1 MLVRIGP
8 AENRRPRP
16 QTWITAAAVFA
27 LLAVAPSRPAAADE
41 PAATA
46 APPAPVAQSRELRP
60 DLAERGPDPVYT
72 VKMEASFDPADR
84 RIKGHERLRWR
95 NTASVPVSELQFH
108 LYLNAFANNRT
119 TFVTESGGQL
129 RGVTIPKDKW
139 AWVEVTSMRTA
150 DGADLKA
157 SEQFIQPDDGNPD
170 DRTVARYPL
179 PAPLAPGEWV
189 ELDIAYDAQLP
200 GVFARNGVQN
210 DYALGGQW
218 FPKIAVFED
227 AGVRG
232 RAEPGWNAH
241 QYHANSEFYADFG
254 DYDVTLTLPIRYQG
268 HIGASGRMVEESA
281 TADQVTARFV
291 QEGVNDFAWTGDPNF
306 VVIND
311 RFDPE
316 RDVPREQQARI
327 AGLLGVPAEQIALLP
342 VDITLLVQPANLSQ
356 APRYIESLKTAIAGY
371 GLRLGAYPYPH
382 FTMVDPPRGAMGSAG
397 MEYLTFITLGSHPLF
412 ATWPLDKLRAPE
424 MVTIHEFGHNYWM
437 GMSASN
443 EFEESWL
450 DEGINSYYDM
460 IVGDETYGAMIDLL
474 GMTATSFDSNH
485 SSLGPGRYADPIARE
500 SWNFRPGASYAFNS
514 YSRPAVTLRHLE
526 GLVGTATFHRA
537 MRHVF
542 QTWKYRHMSTADFE
556 RTFQEAAGQDL
567 GWFFTQA
574 FHSTRALDYTV
585 RTATSVAVKK
595 DRGYFWRDGK
605 RELVGED
612 EEKDG
617 TKTDASGDEQNS
629 AGKPADTPKPTPAAG
644 AGDTKGGDAETA
656 GDDYRSAVIV
666 ERWGEF
672 IHPVTVELRFA
683 DDHVERRQWDGAE
696 RWVRYQVVRPAK
708 LVSAEVDPDRVM
720 ALDVNRLNN
729 SRLVEPRHAASTKMV
744 VHILF
749 WLQNLLAATALVG

>member
-1 MLVRIGP
+1 MLVKLGP
-8 AENRRPRP
+8 AGICRLRPRSL
-16 QTWITAAAVFA
+16 ITAAIVAA
-27 LLAVAPSRPAAADE
+27 LLTSAPDGSVAAGE
-41 PAATA
+41 QTA
-46 APPAPVAQSRELRP
+46 AVNPPPPVAQSREVRP
-60 DLAERGPDPVYT
+60 DLTERGPVPVYT
-72 VKMEASFDPADR
+72 VKMEASFDPAER
-84 RIKGHERLRWR
+84 RITGHERLRWR
-95 NTASVPVSELQFH
+95 NTSSVPVSELQFH

-157 SEQFIQPDDGNPD
+157 GEQFIQPDDGNPD
-170 DRTVARYPL
+170 DRTVACYPL
-179 PAPLAPGEWV
+179 PTPLAPGESV

-232 RAEPGWNAH
+232 RTEPGWNAH

-254 DYDVTLTLPIRYQG
+254 DYDVTLTLPIRYRG
-268 HIGASGRMVEESA
+268 HIGATGRMVEESA
-281 TADQVTARFV
+281 TADQVTARYV
-291 QEGVNDFAWTGDPNF
+291 QEGVNDFAWTGDPGF

-316 RDVPREQQARI
+316 RDVPKAQQARI
-327 AGLLGVPAEQIALLP
+327 AGLLGVSPEQIALLP

-356 APRYIESLKTAIAGY
+356 APRYIASLKTALAGY

-397 MEYLTFITLGSHPLF
+397 MEYLTFITLGSHPLL
-412 ATWPLDKLRAPE
+412 AIWPFDELRAPE

-460 IVGDETYGAMIDLL
+460 TICDEAYGSQISLL
-474 GMTATSFDSNH
+474 GLEATSFDSNH
-485 SSLGPGRYADPIARE
+485 SSLGAGRYADPIARE
-500 SWNFRPGASYAFNS
+500 SWNFRPGSSYAFNS

-526 GLVGTATFHRA
+526 GLVGTATFHKA

-542 QTWKYRHMSTADFE
+542 QTWKFRHMSTADFE

-567 GWFFTQA
+567 GWFFAQA
-574 FHSTRALDYTV
+574 FHSTRALDYSV
-585 RTATSVAVKK
+585 RTASSTVVKK
-595 DRGYFWRDGK
+595 DRGYFWRDGT

-612 EEKDG
+612 EEKDT
-617 TKTDASGDEQNS
+617 TKPDAAKDET
-629 AGKPADTPKPTPAAG
+629 KPAETPAAD
-644 AGDTKGGDAETA
+644 ASANDTKGDEADAVK
-656 GDDYRSAVIV
+656 DDYRSAVIV

-696 RWVRYQVVRPAK
+696 RWVRYEVVRPAK
-708 LVSAEVDPDRVM
+708 LVSAEVDPDHLM

-729 SRLVEPRHAASTKMV
+729 SRLVEPRQAAGYKLMV
-744 VHILF
+744 HMLF
-749 WLQNLLAATALVG
+749 WLQNLFAATALVG